1 MRAKRS
7 IQADSNFCFVLFFHF
22 ICNVFLFLICLERF
36 WRIFQILFYDIR
48 CGWKFHPGFDA
59 YVRYMYEGV
68 LQSFTCIARKWC
80 FPRWWRLPN
89 RRQTCSR
96 FFTEL
101 LFLLSSSKPLE
112 ERHKKSPFWFI
123 GVYTEMTSGLEKLI
137 VCF

>member
-36 WRIFQILFYDIR
+36 RSDFSDYVLRHW

-68 LQSFTCIARKWC
+68 LQSFTCIASKWC

-96 FFTEL
+96 FFYRSSCFFSRVQNHSKKDIRKTHFGL
-101 LFLLSSSKPLE
+101 LGSIQRWLL
-112 ERHKKSPFWFI
+112 
-123 GVYTEMTSGLEKLI
+123 V
-137 VCF
+137 